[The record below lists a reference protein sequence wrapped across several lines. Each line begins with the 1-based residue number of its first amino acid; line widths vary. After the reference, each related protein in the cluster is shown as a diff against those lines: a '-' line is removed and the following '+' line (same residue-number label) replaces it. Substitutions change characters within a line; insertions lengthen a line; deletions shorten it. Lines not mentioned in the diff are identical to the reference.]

1 MSIPAL
7 AFKMCMLVISAHVP
21 VFAHSA
27 RCFPSSVDE
36 GTLVVRPR
44 RDSEEF
50 LQNVHHVGV
59 LVEEPKR
66 SR

>member
-7 AFKMCMLVISAHVP
+7 AFKMCMLVICTHVP
-21 VFAHSA
+21 VSAHSA